1 MLHVLLPYKTIML
14 ALLLPGAVI
23 FGYCA
28 FQARYVQQQ
37 TTDDH
42 DIINRCY
49 TVLNQLSSPPVADAL
64 KECQQL
70 QQITTDEEGSLTLT
84 YGIMAVG
91 GALIAGGTVF
101 GFLYLSKVKHSAE

>member
-1 MLHVLLPYKTIML
+1 ML

-23 FGYCA
+23 FGYYA
-28 FQARYVQQQ
+28 FQARYMQQQ
-37 TTDDH
+37 ITDDH

-49 TVLNQLSSPPVADAL
+49 AILNQLSSPPVADAL

-70 QQITTDEEGSLTLT
+70 QQITTDQEGSLTLI

-91 GALIAGGTVF
+91 GALMASGTVF
-101 GFLYLSKVKHSAE
+101 GFLYFSRAKHSAE